1 VKQQQK
7 IVRLDI
13 QTEKIL
19 SKEQKKFNNY
29 LKRIKTI
36 KEQIEATK
44 SFYAQVP
51 AWMQKLKPHQ
61 QEQAE
66 AQRKLIFALDA
77 NPFLKK
83 LTRNQREDFNTI
95 MTDYCNALIS
105 DFGME
110 DLKPI
115 YEKYNDSD
123 ASWDEEEAEM
133 QKEAKEQAAQM
144 AKNMFG
150 MDIDIDKMNNPETQQ
165 EEMERVARKMAEM
178 KEKAQQEQEAAENA
192 YQQRQANRKKSPKEI
207 EREQREAEAA
217 KSMTKTTRQVY
228 MELVKTF
235 HPDQEQ
241 DETERVK
248 KTAIMQ
254 QITAAYEKD
263 DLLQLLELQM
273 TLLNK
278 EEHILQTMNDDSLR
292 LYNKMLGQQ
301 VSELEREYHAN
312 HPSHNG
318 HPLANYF
325 QFDARGMLSDFM
337 LKKDIKDLQKNT
349 QKMLDMCKHTQVDA
363 KNLKE
368 FIKANKVE
376 PDFDNMFEDFLGG
389 MFR

>member
-1 VKQQQK
+1 MKQQQK

-13 QTEKIL
+13 HTEKIL

-29 LKRIKTI
+29 LKKIKTI

-51 AWMQKLKPHQ
+51 AWMEKLKPHQ

-66 AQRKLIFALDA
+66 AQRKLVLALDA

-83 LTRNQREDFNTI
+83 LTRNQREDFNEI
-95 MTDYCNALIS
+95 ILDYCSTLIS
-105 DFGME
+105 DFEME

-115 YEKYNDSD
+115 YEKYNDTD
-123 ASWDEEEAEM
+123 TSWDDDAAEM
-133 QKEAKEQAAQM
+133 EKEAKEQAAQM

-165 EEMERVARKMAEM
+165 EEMERITRKMMEM
-178 KEKAQQEQEAAENA
+178 KEKAEQEHEAHQKASEE
-192 YQQRQANRKKSPKEI
+192 RKANRKKSPKEI

-273 TLLNK
+273 TLLNR

-292 LYNKMLGQQ
+292 LYNKMLAQQ
-301 VSELEREYHAN
+301 VSELEQEYQAHSP
-312 HPSHNG
+312 HHNG
-318 HPLANYF
+318 HPLAQYF
-325 QFDARGMLSDFM
+325 QFDASGMLSDFM
-337 LKKDIKDLQKNT
+337 LKKDIKDIQKNT
-349 QKMLDMCKHTQVDA
+349 KQMLDMCKHTQLDA
-363 KNLKE
+363 KNLKN
-368 FIKANKVE
+368 FIKANKIE
-376 PDFDNMFEDFLGG
+376 PDFGDMFGDFLGG